1 MRAQTV
7 FSTTATTG
15 GLESE
20 IGDKLRQWMASD
32 LSKLDLL
39 VIQIDGLGIH
49 DDLVLV
55 DCARHRWQRSQISTR
70 PGRGSD
76 REYRSPAPL
85 YVAGPNVQLA
95 FVSPAGGVCCAV
107 PSTSRACSM

>member
-39 VIQIDGLGIH
+39 VFQIDGLRIH

-55 DCARHRWQRSQISTR
+55 AALGIDGSGHKYPLGLTGQRIARQV
-70 PGRGSD
+70 D
-76 REYRSPAPL
+76 RQTPYRFSAVEQSLSAPTL
-85 YVAGPNVQLA
+85 KP
-95 FVSPAGGVCCAV
+95 
-107 PSTSRACSM
+107 